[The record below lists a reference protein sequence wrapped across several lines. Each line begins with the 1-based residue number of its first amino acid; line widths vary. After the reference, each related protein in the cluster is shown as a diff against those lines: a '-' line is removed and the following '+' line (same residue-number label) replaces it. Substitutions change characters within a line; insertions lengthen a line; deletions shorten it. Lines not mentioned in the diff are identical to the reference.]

1 MHRAPIVFALL
12 LSGSL
17 ALSAQNRSFGTSGA
31 AALSAQDPSP
41 TSPTVLI
48 LPPNFTAD
56 GCPISMD
63 ARQGIW
69 DHTIRVHN
77 GQNEKTYNGIGQRI
91 SLTLV
96 DTHSARI
103 VAATVKV
110 LGLSGQNRML
120 NTSAI
125 SSAKPDASRII
136 RLTSFSEAKTGV
148 TAELYAPGFT
158 SVTSIQLL
166 EVTYAGGATWSNPH
180 LKMCQVA
187 PDPLMLVDAR

>member
-1 MHRAPIVFALL
+1 MYRTAFVAALL
-12 LSGSL
+12 FSSFPLIAQNQSSATSTANAVLSAKTNM
-17 ALSAQNRSFGTSGA
+17 ALSANSPA
-31 AALSAQDPSP
+31 NSA
-41 TSPTVLI
+41 
-48 LPPNFTAD
+48 FAG
-56 GCPISMD
+56 GCPVSMD
-63 ARQGIW
+63 ARQGVW

-77 GQNEKTYNGIGQRI
+77 GQNEKIYNGIGQRI
-91 SLTLV
+91 SLTLI
-96 DTHSARI
+96 DIHSARI

-110 LGLSGQNRML
+110 LGLSGQNRVL

-136 RLTSFSEAKTGV
+136 QLTSFSAAKSGV

-166 EVTYAGGATWSNPH
+166 EVTYADGSTMSNPH

-187 PDPLMLVDAR
+187 PDPLMLVDARQ